1 MKRGKFLTLII
12 FVIVFLTSI
21 PALAAESSSQM
32 EQYHI
37 VIDTVWVL
45 ITAFLVFFMQAGF
58 AAVEAGSTQEKNT
71 ANIVMKNV
79 IDFCLGT
86 VMFLIIGFAFMFGLD
101 KFGVIGFSGFFYLGN
116 FEHLGISIPI
126 AAFLLF
132 QTAFAGTA
140 ATIVSGALAE
150 RTKFFAYVVASI
162 VICSIIYPVA
172 GHWIWGGGWLQKMGM
187 IDFAGSTVVHSVGG
201 WVGLIGAYLIGPRI
215 GKYGKDGSISHIPG
229 SNIVTVALGVFIL
242 WFGWFGFN
250 PGSTLSAFNLDI
262 AQIAVNTNLAA
273 AVAAIAAMY
282 TSKCLFGKVNVAYT
296 LNGALAGLVAITAGC
311 QALNTLGAGIVGLF
325 AGILVIYSLEF
336 IDRVLKIDDPVGAIS
351 VHAVCGVFGTLM
363 VGLFATKGGLFYGGG
378 IDLLI
383 TQLIGIISVFVWTT
397 VTAYIMFKIIDY
409 TIGLRVEEKDEEQG
423 LDSSEHKHQHSGSAV
438 KQIINSLNN
447 KDNKSISAMLNLHS
461 DDEMNELTNILNE
474 MAQKQGSLAERLSA
488 CSESLSAHSQTLSS
502 SSQEISS
509 TLEEISATTN
519 NISHIS
525 LEGTQNANQMVYMSN
540 KVKSVANMGN
550 ISVQESI
557 FKINNVLE
565 MSKEMVIAIK
575 DLNNKSQQIDQVI
588 VVISEIAN
596 QTNLLAL
603 NAAIEASRAGNDGKG
618 FSVIAQEIKK
628 LADNSAKSAN
638 EVKKLIKDMQIKTQ
652 NVVNNMEANSLLI
665 EDGTLSVNCAGKSLE
680 EIIDEIEE
688 TNRIIVEVA
697 EGTNLTND
705 GMNKLSYS
713 TEQISQATQEMTS
726 SAMILSHMAEE
737 LLELV
742 SEYKLNITPKIL
754 VDMHN

>member
-1 MKRGKFLTLII
+1 
-12 FVIVFLTSI
+12 
-21 PALAAESSSQM
+21 
-32 EQYHI
+32 
-37 VIDTVWVL
+37 
-45 ITAFLVFFMQAGF
+45 
-58 AAVEAGSTQEKNT
+58 
-71 ANIVMKNV
+71 
-79 IDFCLGT
+79 
-86 VMFLIIGFAFMFGLD
+86 
-101 KFGVIGFSGFFYLGN
+101 
-116 FEHLGISIPI
+116 
-126 AAFLLF
+126 
-132 QTAFAGTA
+132 
-140 ATIVSGALAE
+140 
-150 RTKFFAYVVASI
+150 
-162 VICSIIYPVA
+162 
-172 GHWIWGGGWLQKMGM
+172 
-187 IDFAGSTVVHSVGG
+187 
-201 WVGLIGAYLIGPRI
+201 
-215 GKYGKDGSISHIPG
+215 
-229 SNIVTVALGVFIL
+229 
-242 WFGWFGFN
+242 
-250 PGSTLSAFNLDI
+250 
-262 AQIAVNTNLAA
+262 
-273 AVAAIAAMY
+273 
-282 TSKCLFGKVNVAYT
+282 
-296 LNGALAGLVAITAGC
+296 
-311 QALNTLGAGIVGLF
+311 
-325 AGILVIYSLEF
+325 
-336 IDRVLKIDDPVGAIS
+336 
-351 VHAVCGVFGTLM
+351 
-363 VGLFATKGGLFYGGG
+363 
-378 IDLLI
+378 
-383 TQLIGIISVFVWTT
+383 
-397 VTAYIMFKIIDY
+397 
-409 TIGLRVEEKDEEQG
+409 
-423 LDSSEHKHQHSGSAV
+423 
-438 KQIINSLNN
+438 
-447 KDNKSISAMLNLHS
+447 
-461 DDEMNELTNILNE
+461 
-474 MAQKQGSLAERLSA
+474 
-488 CSESLSAHSQTLSS
+488 
-502 SSQEISS
+502 
-509 TLEEISATTN
+509 
-519 NISHIS
+519 
-525 LEGTQNANQMVYMSN
+525 MSN